1 MFLITEKKNHKT
13 GKTGVIK
20 GIKAAIP
27 IAIGYIPIAIA
38 FGVISV
44 QSGISLIQ
52 ATSMSLMVFAGASQF
67 MAAGMIGSGVGASEI
82 ILATFIL
89 NLRHFIM
96 SMTVMNRFRTLPKKS
111 TAALAFGVTD
121 ETFAVLSMKEEDGD
135 LQEEKFFAASLILT
149 SYASWVIGTIIGG
162 IFVDFIPQSIS
173 ASMSVGLYAMFI
185 GLLVPAV
192 RKSWRT
198 GIISVTG
205 MVLCWIFSRFMD
217 TGWAIVLATILA
229 ALIGVGKNEQSK

>member
-1 MFLITEKKNHKT
+1 MFLITEKKNYT
-13 GKTGVIK
+13 TGVMK

-27 IAIGYIPIAIA
+27 IAIGYFPIAIA

-52 ATSMSLMVFAGASQF
+52 AASMSLMVFAGASQF
-67 MAAGMIGSGVGASEI
+67 MAAGMIGSGAGAGEI

-96 SMTVMNRFRTLPKKS
+96 SMTVMHRFRNLSKKS

-121 ETFAVLSMKEEDGD
+121 ETFAVLSMKEENSD
-135 LQEEKFFAASLILT
+135 LQEEKLFAASLILT

-162 IFVDFIPQSIS
+162 IFVDVIPQSIS

-192 RKSWRT
+192 RESWRT
-198 GIISVTG
+198 GIISVLG
-205 MVLCWIFSRFMD
+205 MALCWIFSRFMD
-217 TGWAIVLATILA
+217 TGWAIILATILA
-229 ALIGVGKNEQSK
+229 ALIGVGKNEQCE

>member
-1 MFLITEKKNHKT
+1 MSLIKEKKYYKI
-13 GKTGVIK
+13 GIIK

-44 QSGISLIQ
+44 QSGVSLIQ
-52 ATSMSLMVFAGASQF
+52 TASMSLMVFAGASQF
-67 MAAGMIGSGVGASEI
+67 MAAGMIGSGAGASEI

-96 SMTVMNRFRTLPKKS
+96 SMSVMHRFRDLSKKS

-121 ETFAVLSMKEEDGD
+121 ETFAVLSMKEENGD
-135 LQEEKFFAASLILT
+135 LQEEKFFAGSLILT
-149 SYASWVIGTIIGG
+149 SYTSWVAGTVIGG
-162 IFVDFIPQSIS
+162 IFADAIPQSIS
-173 ASMSVGLYAMFI
+173 ASMSIGLYAMFI

-192 RKSWRT
+192 RESWRI
-198 GIISVTG
+198 GIISVSG
-205 MVLCWIFSRFMD
+205 MILCWIFSSFMD
-217 TGWAIVLATILA
+217 TGWAIIFATILA
-229 ALIGVGKNEQSK
+229 ALIGVKNNEKYE